1 MNDYPFQVTL
11 GSIVFLIEGAL
22 ESVVAWAKK
31 HDHDFI
37 MVTSLYN
44 GEIVYS
50 TPVVPIKVWF

>member
-22 ESVVAWAKK
+22 ESVVAWAN
-31 HDHDFI
+31 DHDFI

-44 GEIVYS
+44 GEIVFS